1 MSTNINDYTIDELFD
16 ILSLNK
22 YNINIEEINTKIKE
36 LENKMMNSK
45 LDNSTVIFIEAIKEK
60 IYSHISHSG
69 FEKNVISYDKT
80 SNIKSD
86 LINTNNNK
94 YFDRIIIDKIL
105 VIDTKFR
112 DNYDEPSTNFN
123 IVIPNP
129 LKNVISMQLS
139 NIEIPNTWY
148 AIDETIGNNF
158 FHIRETD
165 SDIWYKIDISSGSY
179 YYEDLISSINT
190 RIEQVFI
197 DTSYSEF
204 TNIESSIDLS
214 LNTNKSIPTGN
225 GKVTIQLTNDIST
238 NFDLDFFSIDP
249 NVSIYKE
256 SDINNISKLFGW
268 KLGFHNSNYDYY
280 YNNTSFTGESTLD
293 IRGPR
298 YLYLLLE
305 DYNKSIYNNY
315 IPFSKN
321 MSKLKNTIDIFA
333 RISINNTGAFSMY
346 NENKF
351 KVYGDKRT
359 YDGPININRLNIKV
373 TDEYGDILNLNN
385 NNFSFT
391 IKMETLNMN

>member
-16 ILSLNK
+16 ILSLDK

-129 LKNVISMQLS
+129 LKNVISMQLA

-165 SDIWYKIDISSGSY
+165 SDTWYKIDISSGSY

-204 TNIESSIDLS
+204 TNIKSSIDLS
-214 LNTNKSIPTGN
+214 LNTNKNIPTGN

-256 SDINNISKLFGW
+256 SDINNISKMFGW

-351 KVYGDKRT
+351 KVYGDKRS

-373 TDEYGDILNLNN
+373 IDEHGDILNLNN